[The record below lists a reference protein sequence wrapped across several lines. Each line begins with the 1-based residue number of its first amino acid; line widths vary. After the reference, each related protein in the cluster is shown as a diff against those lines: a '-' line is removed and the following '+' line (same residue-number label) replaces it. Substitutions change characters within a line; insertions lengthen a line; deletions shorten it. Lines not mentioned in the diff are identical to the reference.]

1 MKIYEATIVNKD
13 PDYEG
18 HRWRVA
24 LLTKKEIEEYGEL
37 DTEEEYND
45 FMRKHTDNAYG
56 DDDINFYADM
66 EDLKEEMIITE
77 DYVFDELEVLYYI
90 GVTKN

>member
-1 MKIYEATIVNKD
+1 M
-13 PDYEG
+13 
-18 HRWRVA
+18 RV
-24 LLTKKEIEEYGEL
+24 LKECPMCGEFHYMDL
-37 DTEEEYND
+37 KGYEEEYND

-77 DYVFDELEVLYYI
+77 DYVFDELEVLY
-90 GVTKN
+90 